1 MQIILN
7 HDGIGQTTYN
17 FPPFKYYCI
26 IFHSANSQQ
35 LRLRSS
41 SAAADQWTKS
51 DASDRCWNASKLKN
65 LPNLRQSF
73 RSPNDFNDF
82 KAFVTTS
89 RTSKY
94 SPALTRGKSRGQWD
108 NILHC
113 SLYVLTS
120 LSRSKEEVTSDIIFA
135 VFSKASFAYSI
146 YVHVLLM
153 LVK

>member
-1 MQIILN
+1 MQIMMVSVRLRTISPLF
-7 HDGIGQTTYN
+7 D
-17 FPPFKYYCI
+17 YCI

-65 LPNLRQSF
+65 PPNLRRLRQSF
-73 RSPNDFNDF
+73 PSPNDF

-120 LSRSKEEVTSDIIFA
+120 LSRSKEEVTSDIIFTA
-135 VFSKASFAYSI
+135 FSKASFAYSI

>member
-1 MQIILN
+1 MQIIWN
-7 HDGIGQTTYN
+7 HDGIGQTMYN
-17 FPPFKYYCI
+17 FPPFRYYCI

-65 LPNLRQSF
+65 PPNLRRLRQSF
-73 RSPNDFNDF
+73 PSPNDF

-94 SPALTRGKSRGQWD
+94 SPALTRGKSRGQWE
-108 NILHC
+108 N
-113 SLYVLTS
+113 
-120 LSRSKEEVTSDIIFA
+120 IFA
-135 VFSKASFAYSI
+135 LQYVCTQVCLEAKKKWHPISSSKYFLRP
-146 YVHVLLM
+146 LLLILFTYM
-153 LVK
+153 YFLC